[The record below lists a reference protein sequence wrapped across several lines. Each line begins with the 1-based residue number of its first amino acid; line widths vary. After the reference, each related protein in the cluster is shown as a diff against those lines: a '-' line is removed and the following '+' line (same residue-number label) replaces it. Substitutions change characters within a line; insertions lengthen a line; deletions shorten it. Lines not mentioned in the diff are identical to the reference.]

1 MNTLMLLG
9 KTQVNNRPVARLS
22 TSEEKGQQFCAYLIE
37 DESDSNLEEGRSMKA
52 ELYGHVYGDLEICG
66 AASEDSF
73 NLYPD
78 AINEDTGEE
87 ILGEDLPYMECVRG
101 LVKSSEVLQYLDKDS
116 KTFRLLVETRNHL
129 VFLLNG
135 ESESDILPG
144 DMITAKAVKVSAKVQ
159 KI

>member
-1 MNTLMLLG
+1 
-9 KTQVNNRPVARLS
+9 
-22 TSEEKGQQFCAYLIE
+22 
-37 DESDSNLEEGRSMKA
+37 
-52 ELYGHVYGDLEICG
+52 
-66 AASEDSF
+66 
-73 NLYPD
+73 
-78 AINEDTGEE
+78 
-87 ILGEDLPYMECVRG
+87 MECVRG